1 MPVGTPSKSNPIEV
15 YSAFDTEEPFKAVA
29 ARLKTSP
36 NTLRKQWVERF
47 GKEAFDARGKR
58 LQSKAAAAVG
68 HSKKGSTYKVR
79 EITESCSSCGSPIQ
93 VNLIQKARSKRLL
106 CGKCSESERGVD
118 RICPV
123 CNQGCVGVKGLAMH
137 LAQVDDE
144 GHSTYQA
151 LQEDEIW
158 VDQEEGIDF
167 VRCLVCGHRGVRVDR
182 HISSEHG
189 LSIVEYRGKFPGVEV
204 QAECLRVARS
214 ESATR
219 QHQESPRKGLTK
231 SIACTSCG
239 IDHEVGL
246 TFASLDHRCSECR
259 EEERWDNKVELT
271 DYVSCQACG
280 YRSESLISH
289 IRNAHPDL
297 EGHYQ
302 EVFPGALVVSLSSS
316 IRDKSYLKG
325 KELSVATRELMSQ
338 NAGRWNKG
346 LTKDTD
352 SRMAQAAQSMLGRKS
367 WRKGIT
373 KDQHSGVQSTAD
385 KMQVIRSTKFW
396 TNGNEVTLTRD
407 QLLPFTLKNGKVSV
421 GKAIVGLG
429 HAFVTIKR
437 ECERNGLKVARTAL
451 LQTICLETL
460 ALILD
465 EPAYKTEWND
475 GSFIN
480 PKTGG
485 RFRFDGFFP
494 DSSLLVEFQGFQHFT
509 SDSVW
514 FFEGGESY
522 EDLVLRD
529 QEKAFQVIRDGRF
542 KLFLVREDEP
552 YADPE
557 YLRGRLI
564 DEGILNPGK

>member
-1 MPVGTPSKSNPIEV
+1 MPVGIPSKSNPIEV

-79 EITESCSSCGSPIQ
+79 EITESCSSCESPIQ

-106 CGKCSESERGVD
+106 CEKCSESERGVD

-137 LAQVDDE
+137 LAQVDDD

-151 LQEDEIW
+151 LQEGEVW
-158 VDQEEGIDF
+158 VGQEEGTDF
-167 VRCLVCGHRGVRVDR
+167 VRCLVCGHRGIRVDR

-189 LSIVEYRGKFPGVEV
+189 LSVVEYRGKFPGAEV
-204 QAECLRVARS
+204 QAECLKSARA
-214 ESATR
+214 ECATR

-239 IDHEVGL
+239 TDHEVGL
-246 TFASLDHRCSECR
+246 TFASLDHRCPECR
-259 EEERWDNKVELT
+259 EEERWDNKVEFT
-271 DYVSCQACG
+271 DYVACQACG
-280 YRSESLISH
+280 YRAESLISH

-302 EVFPGALVVSLSSS
+302 EVFPGALMVSLSSS

-352 SRMAQAAQSMLGRKS
+352 SRMAQAAQSMIGRNS
-367 WRKGIT
+367 WSKGCT
-373 KDQHSGVQSTAD
+373 KDTDPRLQGTSLSVS
-385 KMQVIRSTKFW
+385 KVRSVNHW
-396 TNGNEVTLTRD
+396 VSNEVTLTKD

-460 ALILD
+460 ALILG

-475 GSFIN
+475 GRFIN

-485 RFRFDGFFP
+485 RFRFDGFFQ

-509 SDSVW
+509 PDSVW

-529 QEKAFQVIRDGRF
+529 QEKALQVIRDGRF

-552 YADPE
+552 YADPD